1 MSFLS
6 PLTALLAASLAIPA
20 LVALYFLK
28 LKRKKVEVPTTLLWQ
43 RAVHDLQVNTPFQRI
58 RNSWML
64 WLQLLLLIALLLAM
78 AQPVLDRPAEAGSR
92 TVIVIDRSASMN
104 VQDAVGVGGV
114 DGSTKSRLAAAKEAA
129 LAIIDGLEDSLG
141 ADANGGDGSSS
152 GGGVMIVAFA
162 ERAVTVQAFTND
174 VGRLREAVR
183 GIEATDQ
190 RSRFASAMG
199 LVEPFTLG
207 DQGGAGAVRVH
218 VLSDGRHH
226 AGAEPAALGSAE
238 VLYTRLGG
246 GEVLAEGASGG
257 FADNVGLIAMSA
269 RRGLEAAERVQV
281 YARLA
286 NYGAEPVTTNV
297 SLRLDGRPVTGA
309 VRSVTVPPAGAVSA
323 DGVHGEPGSAQVQFD
338 FQWTGSALIEVKH
351 GHDDALSADNAAAM
365 VLAPARRLR
374 VLVVTAGNPYLIAGV
389 RAARPAALV
398 TMSPAE
404 YDGLDPATLARG
416 GWAAGDD
423 ADGEGV
429 GFDVVIFDGHVP
441 GVVPPVSSLSFGVVP
456 PIEGLKVRPSP
467 EGSPGAE
474 YLLQWRRDHALMRNV
489 ELADVVL
496 RRPGRLVV
504 PSGATVL
511 ATATAG
517 PVMAEVRR
525 DGLRHVVA
533 SFGVLETDWPLF
545 VSFPT
550 FFQNALTTL
559 SLGGL
564 TGEAGIVYRTGENA
578 RLSGVSGGVGVE
590 TLRYGGPA
598 ELVGTVTAAAGGDAT
613 ADGLSA
619 GGVAVLPAFPRV
631 GVYTSE
637 DELDPPWDRLPVNL
651 LDPLESDVRPAGAIT
666 VGAMAVEGTSGE
678 AVVQREVWPWLVW
691 GALGLLLVE
700 WVVYSW
706 RMRV

>member
-6 PLTALLAASLAIPA
+6 PWTALIAAGIAIPA

-78 AQPVLDRPAEAGSR
+78 AQPVLDRPAEAGAR

-104 VQDAVGVGGV
+104 VVDAIGL

-141 ADANGGDGSSS
+141 TDLGNGTDQSSGG

-183 GIEATDQ
+183 GIEGTDQ
-190 RSRFASAMG
+190 RSRFSSAMS

-207 DQGGAGAVRVH
+207 DQTQGAVRVH
-218 VLSDGRHH
+218 VLSDGRYH

-246 GEVLAEGASGG
+246 GEGLGEGVSAG
-257 FADNVGLIAMSA
+257 FADNVGLVAMSA

-281 YARLA
+281 YARLT

-297 SLRLDGRPVTGA
+297 SLRLDGRPVSGA
-309 VRSVTVPPAGAVSA
+309 VRSVTVPPASTGSAEATGGEFPGA
-323 DGVHGEPGSAQVQFD
+323 GSAQVQFD
-338 FQWTGSALIEVKH
+338 FQWTDSALIEVRH
-351 GHDDALSADNAAAM
+351 GHDDALQADDSAAM

-374 VLVVTAGNPYLIAGV
+374 VLVVTEGNPYLVAGV
-389 RAARPAALV
+389 RAARPAALE
-398 TMSPAE
+398 TMSPAA
-404 YDGLDPATLARG
+404 YDALDPATLARG
-416 GWAAGDD
+416 GWDVGDD
-423 ADGEGV
+423 ASGDGT

-441 GVVPPVSSLSFGVVP
+441 GVVPPVPSLSFGAVP
-456 PIEGLKVRPSP
+456 PIEGLAIRPSP
-467 EGSPGAE
+467 QGAPGAE
-474 YLLQWRRDHALMRNV
+474 YLLQWRREHALMRNV

-533 SFGVLETDWPLF
+533 SFGILETDWPLF
-545 VSFPT
+545 ISFPT

-578 RLSGVSGGVGVE
+578 RLSGAFTME

-598 ELVGTVTAAAGGDAT
+598 ELVGTVTAAGEGG
-613 ADGLSA
+613 
-619 GGVAVLPAFPRV
+619 GGSGGGQVVVLPAFTRV
-631 GVYTSE
+631 GVYESE
-637 DELDPPWDRLPVNL
+637 DDLDAPWDRLPVNL
-651 LDPLESDVRPAGAIT
+651 LDGLESDIRPAGQIT
-666 VGAMAVEGTSGE
+666 VGAQAVTGTSGE

-691 GALGLLLVE
+691 GALGLLLLE
-700 WVVYSW
+700 WVVYTW

>member
-6 PLTALLAASLAIPA
+6 PLTALLAAAIAIPA

-78 AQPVLDRPAEAGSR
+78 AQPVLDRPAEAGGR

-104 VQDAVGVGGV
+104 VRDAVGL

-141 ADANGGDGSSS
+141 ASAGDGADSSS

-183 GIEATDQ
+183 GIEGTDQ
-190 RSRFASAMG
+190 RSRFGSAMS

-207 DQGGAGAVRVH
+207 DQAGAGAVLVH

-246 GEVLAEGASGG
+246 GGDLAEGVSSG

-286 NYGAEPVTTNV
+286 NYGVEPVTTNV
-297 SLRLDGRPVTGA
+297 SLRLDGRPVSGA
-309 VRSVTVPPAGAVSA
+309 VRSVTVPPAGALSP
-323 DGVHGEPGSAQVQFD
+323 DGVPGEPGSAQVQFD
-338 FQWTGSALIEVKH
+338 FQWTDSALIEVSH
-351 GHDDALSADNAAAM
+351 SHDDSLQADDTAAM
-365 VLAPARRLR
+365 VLAPSRRLR
-374 VLVVTAGNPYLIAGV
+374 VLVVTDGNPYLIAGV

-398 TMSPAE
+398 TVGPEAYE
-404 YDGLDPATLARG
+404 ALDPETLARG

-423 ADGEGV
+423 EAGEGV
-429 GFDVVIFDGHVP
+429 GFDVVIFDAHSP
-441 GVVPPVSSLSFGVVP
+441 AVVPPVPSLSFGAIP
-456 PIEGLKVRPSP
+456 PIAGLEIRPSP
-467 EGSPGAE
+467 EGAPGAE

-496 RRPGRLVV
+496 RRPGRLML
-504 PSGATVL
+504 PSGAAVL

-525 DGLRHVVA
+525 DGLRHIVS
-533 SFGVLETDWPLF
+533 SFAVLETDWPLF

-578 RLSGVSGGVGVE
+578 RLAGAFAAQTVRYRGPEALTGSVTATGGTGDGSGVV
-590 TLRYGGPA
+590 
-598 ELVGTVTAAAGGDAT
+598 
-613 ADGLSA
+613 
-619 GGVAVLPAFPRV
+619 VLPAFPRV
-631 GVYTSE
+631 GVYESE
-637 DELDPPWDRLPVNL
+637 DGLDPPLDRLPVNL
-651 LDPLESDVRPAGAIT
+651 LDPLESDIRPAGVIR
-666 VGAMAVEGTSGE
+666 VGARAVEGTSE
-678 AVVQREVWPWLVW
+678 QAVVQREVWPWLVW
-691 GALGLLLVE
+691 GALGLLLLE
-700 WVVYSW
+700 WAVYTW